1 VSIVDAGRT
10 GEKTKGE
17 RPHRIGAANRN
28 RSAASG
34 TSGGRLWP
42 FDIEKQ
48 NRKTLKAEQTGSA
61 FFILSHRRAAE
72 KAEKAVRST
81 KA

>member
-1 VSIVDAGRT
+1 VWIVDAGRT

-17 RPHRIGAANRN
+17 RPYRIDAANRN

-48 NRKTLKAEQTGSA
+48 NCKTLKAEQTGSA
-61 FFILSHRRAAE
+61 FFSVSRRAAE
-72 KAEKAVRST
+72 KAEKT
-81 KA
+81 E